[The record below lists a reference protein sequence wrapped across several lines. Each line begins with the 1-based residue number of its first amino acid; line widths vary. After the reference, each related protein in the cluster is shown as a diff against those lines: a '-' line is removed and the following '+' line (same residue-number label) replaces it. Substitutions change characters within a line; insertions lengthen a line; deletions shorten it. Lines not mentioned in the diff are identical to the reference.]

1 MTRGT
6 SFCECGSQAARPHH
20 PRRRETCH
28 GNDSTDWSL
37 PAWRSS
43 SRYPQWH
50 PQARENR
57 THNTGT
63 CIMGTDR
70 TGAGI
75 TGTDTM
81 DAALAGVAITGSD
94 VIGAG
99 LIDADITGK
108 ALAGMSTPCAVTGRA
123 AITDPGITTCP
134 TCTLPMFTY
143 PVSTCTSC
151 FHCTGGRAKTS
162 LRCDVAHL
170 QHVGRISEA

>member
-1 MTRGT
+1 
-6 SFCECGSQAARPHH
+6 
-20 PRRRETCH
+20 
-28 GNDSTDWSL
+28 
-37 PAWRSS
+37 
-43 SRYPQWH
+43 
-50 PQARENR
+50 
-57 THNTGT
+57 
-63 CIMGTDR
+63 MGTDR
-70 TGAGI
+70 TGAGT

-108 ALAGMSTPCAVTGRA
+108 ALAGMSIPCAVTGRA

-143 PVSTCTSC
+143 LASTCTSC

-162 LRCDVAHL
+162 LRCDVTHL